1 MGDEGQLAEHDFSP
15 TRHLILRKPSRVTG
29 SEAFELIL

>member
-15 TRHLILRKPSRVTG
+15 TYHLILRKPSRITG
-29 SEAFELIL
+29 SEAFEGVL